1 MLSWHIHRLAC
12 PGEPGPQFP
21 ADLLR
26 TPPLIQQCCDE
37 LPQFGV
43 GLDASA
49 LTASPADRRPSVRL
63 EGTIAAFASGV
74 AAQFT

>member
-1 MLSWHIHRLAC
+1 VAQPPSGLS
-12 PGEPGPQFP
+12 GEPGPQFP

-26 TPPLIQQCCDE
+26 TPPLVQQRCDE
-37 LPQFGV
+37 LPQLGV

-49 LTASPADRRPSVRL
+49 MTASPTGRRPSVRL
-63 EGTIAAFASGV
+63 EGTIAAVASGV